1 MYYFQ
6 VSPFSKNYRT
16 LRNAEDADFNECMQC
31 KRFHMDES
39 CSCNITDAAVRI
51 EGFWTLKKI
60 ATVNMMS
67 KLYFKQDSETLGL
80 VFYDT
85 SKIAQCEEE
94 KLYNLVGWQKIPSR
108 HNTVYFN

>member
-51 EGFWTLKKI
+51 EGFWTPWCQNFTSNK
-60 ATVNMMS
+60 TV
-67 KLYFKQDSETLGL
+67 KPLG
-80 VFYDT
+80 
-85 SKIAQCEEE
+85 
-94 KLYNLVGWQKIPSR
+94 
-108 HNTVYFN
+108 